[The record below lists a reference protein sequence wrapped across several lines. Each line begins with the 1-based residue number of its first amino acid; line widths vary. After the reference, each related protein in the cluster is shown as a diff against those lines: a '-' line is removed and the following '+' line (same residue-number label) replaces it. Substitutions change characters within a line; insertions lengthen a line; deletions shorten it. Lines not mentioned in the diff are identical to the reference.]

1 MTAAA
6 PKRARNARGQGE
18 RLKDE
23 LVDAAMR
30 LLDRSPSTAL
40 SLRLVAREA
49 GIAPPSV
56 YRQYDDAQS
65 MMTEIVTECW
75 RQMGEAME
83 NAAARGRG
91 GSALE
96 RLNARM
102 TGFVHYAM
110 DRPSR
115 YNLLFATQ
123 PIDPQAGVALP
134 GPLVPAYRSV
144 ERSMEEIM
152 AEGGKLPMRD
162 VQSSALLIIASS
174 HGRIALAR
182 LAPNRPGNSAK
193 EVARFVSEVLA
204 TLFAPADVQVA
215 ALPRS

>member
-6 PKRARNARGQGE
+6 PKRTKNARGQGE
-18 RLKDE
+18 RLKNE
-23 LVDAAMR
+23 LVEAAMR

-40 SLRLVAREA
+40 SLRMVAREA
-49 GIAPPSV
+49 GIAAPSV
-56 YRQYDDAQS
+56 YRQYADAQT
-65 MMTEIVTECW
+65 MITDIVMECW

-83 NAAARGRG
+83 NAAARGRR

-144 ERSMEEIM
+144 ERSIEEIV
-152 AEGGKLPMRD
+152 AEGGTLPMRD
-162 VQSSALLIIASS
+162 VQSSTLLIISS
-174 HGRIALAR
+174 THGRIALAR
-182 LAPNRPGNSAK
+182 LAPNRPGNSAT
-193 EVARFVSEVLA
+193 EVARFVSEILT
-204 TLFAPADVQVA
+204 TLFARADFQAPASHA
-215 ALPRS
+215 